1 MESKGNPFKKIII
14 NSIETKPV
22 YDGVQIDAS
31 IESKT
36 CKSCGAPR
44 PNKSNLA
51 TCAFCGTKFMDIDA
65 QITSDTEK
73 NDKR

>member
-22 YDGVQIDAS
+22 YDGVQIDVS

-36 CKSCGAPR
+36 CGAPR
-44 PNKSNLA
+44 PKK
-51 TCAFCGTKFMDIDA
+51 TK
-65 QITSDTEK
+65 TNVLS
-73 NDKR
+73 